1 MEKLEKYIKTRIE
14 QLKEDKEKAADK
26 YDKMWYTRCIQ
37 ELNWALQM
45 KGNPTHNCY
54 MGKDHMGKDLTK
66 EFGMTI
72 KQLDNALW

>member
-1 MEKLEKYIKTRIE
+1 
-14 QLKEDKEKAADK
+14 
-26 YDKMWYTRCIQ
+26 MWYTRCIQ

-45 KGNPTHNCY
+45 KGKPTHNCY
-54 MGKDHMGKDLTK
+54 MGKDLTK